1 MPRYE
6 RGEFDSKRII
16 YGYERSK
23 WAFAF
28 VMRSMQILCVD
39 IDGKNGGFDHAK
51 KLGRLPPTLA
61 ETSKSGNGYHLFYS
75 VPEDWNPVSGYGE
88 LSDRIGLEQGVDIR
102 ATGCVYHHDTQR
114 WNRRPMADAP
124 PQLIDQLKHREQKL
138 LATTARITSVLAD
151 ADPLEVLLMHDEILN
166 DLAKPMPQGK
176 RNNTL
181 FAIGQKMREAEIPDW
196 EQKLSDR
203 ATQVGLDQ
211 MEIGK
216 LIGNIEKYGG
226 N

>member
-1 MPRYE
+1 
-6 RGEFDSKRII
+6 
-16 YGYERSK
+16 
-23 WAFAF
+23 
-28 VMRSMQILCVD
+28 
-39 IDGKNGGFDHAK
+39 
-51 KLGRLPPTLA
+51 
-61 ETSKSGNGYHLFYS
+61 
-75 VPEDWNPVSGYGE
+75 
-88 LSDRIGLEQGVDIR
+88 
-102 ATGCVYHHDTQR
+102 
-114 WNRRPMADAP
+114 
-124 PQLIDQLKHREQKL
+124 
-138 LATTARITSVLAD
+138 
-151 ADPLEVLLMHDEILN
+151 MHDEILN